1 WGRRPTLVVVI
12 VLYSIFELLSAFS
25 PNLAFL
31 LTVRALFGIS
41 MGGVWGVGSSLT
53 METIPLHSRGIVS
66 GLLQAGYPT
75 GYLVAALAYA
85 FLYPV
90 IGWRGMFMLG
100 AFPALLSIYIFR
112 SVEESP
118 SWRRTRGVPNASTLA
133 ILKSHWVLTIY
144 AVVLMTAFNF
154 FSHSTQDLY

>member
-1 WGRRPTLVVVI
+1 EFGIPITEVTVAIVLTLAMRPIGAYIFGRTADRWGRRPTLVVVI
-12 VLYSIFELLSAFS
+12 ILYSTFELLSAFS

-53 METIPLHSRGIVS
+53 METIPLQSRGGVS

-100 AFPALLSIYIFR
+100 ALPALLSIYIFHL
-112 SVEESP
+112 VEESP
-118 SWRRTRGVPNASTLA
+118 SW
-133 ILKSHWVLTIY
+133 
-144 AVVLMTAFNF
+144 
-154 FSHSTQDLY
+154 